1 MHSLFEIQHLSYA
14 YHTMQGKPLPYQIS
28 PLPLIQETLLP
39 SSDPADVE
47 NPPS

>member
-14 YHTMQGKPLPYQIS
+14 YHTMQGETAA
-28 PLPLIQETLLP
+28 LPLIQETLLP

-47 NPPS
+47 NLPS